1 MYLKKEKLI
10 DLINYLLLSNNNE
23 PNYLFSD
30 YEFTDNDIK
39 FTNKTNEYF
48 ESDDIKSFRNLLNNY
63 ISNMKQS
70 DNYTNEE
77 LKEINNFLNKL
88 SKKDFFK
95 HICREIS
102 TDTDTFRKFIRNNL
116 FNLTSVG
123 KNNSINNTCAFE
135 HIFLGEFYDDNEKG
149 FHNWIQFY
157 LKKNLIN
164 NFKFIKQINFDK
176 LSIVE
181 FGMRYDG
188 KTKYRSSMII
198 GIHPMIEICIYTLI
212 YLHAFSNNLESLNFD
227 LNDSIRF
234 QLYTVNVN
242 KSFRTCYPLIK
253 VNTSNNLPSNNLPSN
268 NLPSNNL
275 PSNNTNQVKN
285 ELESKLAKTESKLE
299 ETKSNL
305 EETKSNLAKT
315 ESNLE
320 ETKSNL
326 EETKSNLEETK
337 SKLEETESNLE
348 ETKSN
353 LEETKSKLAETK
365 SKLEETESKLAEI
378 KKIVS

>member
-48 ESDDIKSFRNLLNNY
+48 ESDDIKSFRNLLDNY

-77 LKEINNFLNKL
+77 LKEINNFLKKL

-181 FGMRYDG
+181 FGMRCDG

-198 GIHPMIEICIYTLI
+198 GIHPMIEICIYALI
-212 YLHAFSNNLESLNFD
+212 YKWALTNNLQRLYHPQELEILLNKNIGYKLGTVVCDYDNKISL
-227 LNDSIRF
+227 
-234 QLYTVNVN
+234 
-242 KSFRTCYPLIK
+242 RTCYPFIK
-253 VNTSNNLPSNNLPSN
+253 KSCTLL
-268 NLPSNNL
+268 
-275 PSNNTNQVKN
+275 
-285 ELESKLAKTESKLE
+285 
-299 ETKSNL
+299 KSNGP
-305 EETKSNLAKT
+305 KG
-315 ESNLE
+315 
-320 ETKSNL
+320 
-326 EETKSNLEETK
+326 
-337 SKLEETESNLE
+337 
-348 ETKSN
+348 
-353 LEETKSKLAETK
+353 
-365 SKLEETESKLAEI
+365 EI
-378 KKIVS
+378 PDYTVYD